1 MPVDNAIY
9 DRLADSW
16 WDERGFF
23 FTLKAL
29 NPARFGY
36 MRRVLL
42 DDLRMAP
49 AGRRALDVG
58 CGGGLLAEEFARLG
72 FAVTGV
78 DPSSESVAAARRHA
92 AAEGLQI
99 DYRAAAGEA
108 LPFPDGSFAV
118 VYCCDV
124 LEHVA
129 DLPLVVAEAAR
140 VLEPGGVYLYDTIN
154 RTPASWL
161 AVIVLL
167 QELLWT
173 RLMPPRLHDWHMF
186 IRPDELRRLLEQH
199 GLAPLGLTGLR
210 ARGNPLGIVS
220 ALRARKRG
228 ALSYADVVARMDI
241 GESPD
246 TSVQYIGY
254 ARKGG

>member
-16 WDERGFF
+16 WDARGFL

-36 MRRVLL
+36 MRRILL
-42 DDLRMAP
+42 DELRLSP
-49 AGRRALDVG
+49 PGRRVLDVG

-72 FAVTGV
+72 FEVTGV
-78 DPSSESVAAARRHA
+78 DPSEESLSVARQHARGQGLEIGYRH
-92 AAEGLQI
+92 GT
-99 DYRAAAGEA
+99 GEA
-108 LPFPDGSFAV
+108 LPFPDASFDI

-129 DLPLVVAEAAR
+129 DLARVIAETAR
-140 VLEPGGVYLYDTIN
+140 VLKPGGLYFYDTFN

-161 AVIVLL
+161 ALIFLL
-167 QELLWT
+167 QELPWT
-173 RLMPPRLHDWHMF
+173 RLMPPHLHDWRMF
-186 IRPDELRRLLEQH
+186 IRPDELRHLLEQQ
-199 GLAPLGLTGLR
+199 GLTQSDLTGLTGR
-210 ARGNPLGIVS
+210 ANPLSILQ

-228 ALSYADVVARMDI
+228 DISYAEVIARMDI
-241 GESPD
+241 GESSN

-254 ARKGG
+254 ACKEG

>member
-9 DRLADSW
+9 NRLADSW
-16 WDERGFF
+16 WDERGFL

-42 DDLRMAP
+42 DELRMAP
-49 AGRRALDVG
+49 VGRRALDVG

-72 FAVTGV
+72 FAVAGV
-78 DPSSESVAAARRHA
+78 DPSHESLAAARRHA
-92 AAEGLQI
+92 AAQELEI
-99 DYRAAAGEA
+99 DYRAAVGEA
-108 LPFPDGSFAV
+108 LPFPDASFTV

-124 LEHVA
+124 LEHVS
-129 DLPLVVAEAAR
+129 DLSRVVAEAAR
-140 VLEPGGVYLYDTIN
+140 VLQPGGVYFYDTIN
-154 RTPASWL
+154 RTAASWL
-161 AVIVLL
+161 KAIFLL
-167 QELLWT
+167 QKLPWT

-186 IRPDELRRLLEQH
+186 IRPDELRRILGRH
-199 GLAPLGLTGLR
+199 GLTPCGLTGLEPR
-210 ARGNPLGIVS
+210 ANSLDIIR

-228 ALSYADVVARMDI
+228 ALSYADVIARMNI
-241 GESPD
+241 GEGPD

-254 ARKGG
+254 ARKEE